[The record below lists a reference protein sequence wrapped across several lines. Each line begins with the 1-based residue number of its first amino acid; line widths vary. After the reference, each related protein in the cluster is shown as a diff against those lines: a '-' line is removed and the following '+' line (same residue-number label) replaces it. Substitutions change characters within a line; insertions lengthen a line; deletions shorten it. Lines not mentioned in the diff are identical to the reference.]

1 MDLISKER
9 YSGRISIPLFSGI
22 FGEKKDFVIHPYLMG
37 VLLGDGVLSKGVSW
51 CKPDKFIAD
60 KIQGMVDY
68 DVIVSDDRFL
78 VTNKENRKV
87 NKYLSELKSLGL
99 LNVHSYE
106 KFIRTCTLTH
116 AGIKGLSC

>member
-1 MDLISKER
+1 
-9 YSGRISIPLFSGI
+9 
-22 FGEKKDFVIHPYLMG
+22 MG

-106 KFIRTCTLTH
+106 KFIPDMYIDACRDQRVELLN
-116 AGIKGLSC
+116 GLLDTDGDIDKNGAICYKHHER